1 MNQRNTHHQ
10 GFLGL
15 AERVGRRIIGGF
27 ESAGGIAIMFW
38 RAFYN
43 IFLPPFEI
51 KRSFQQMVR
60 VGVES
65 VPVVL
70 LTAIFTGMVLTLQTT
85 YQIAKFGAETYIGGV
100 VGLSMTR
107 ELVPVLTGLMVAGR
121 VGASIAAELGTMS
134 VTEQIDALKT
144 LATNPIRY
152 LVTPRLVACLIML
165 PVLTAVADTVG
176 IAGSYLVAVFHLGIP
191 GGAYMKTLSM
201 IVESFDVLTGL
212 AKTIIFGG
220 IIASVSCYY
229 GFHTRG
235 GAEGVGRSTTTSVVS
250 SCITILLADVL
261 LTALFTK

>member
-1 MNQRNTHHQ
+1 MTMGKPRHNE
-10 GFLGL
+10 FLHI
-15 AERVGRRIIGGF
+15 AELVGGKVLRAL
-27 ESAGGIAIMFW
+27 ESTGGIAIMFW
-38 RAFYN
+38 KAFYN
-43 IFLPPFEI
+43 IFVPPLEV

-85 YQIAKFGAETYIGGV
+85 YQIAKFGAESYIGGV

-107 ELVPVLTGLMVAGR
+107 ELAPVLTGLMVAGR

-134 VTEQIDALKT
+134 VTEQIDALQT

-152 LVTPRLVACLIML
+152 LVTPRLVACLLMM
-165 PVLTAVADTVG
+165 PVLTAIADAIG
-176 IAGSYLVAVFHLGIP
+176 IMGSYAVAVYHLGIP
-191 GGAYMKTLSM
+191 GSAYMKTLSM
-201 IVESFDVLTGL
+201 IVGSYDVLTGL
-212 AKTIIFGG
+212 AKTVIFGG

-229 GFHTRG
+229 GFKTRG

-250 SCITILLADVL
+250 SCIIILLSDVL

>member
-1 MNQRNTHHQ
+1 MSGRGKRRNR
-10 GFLGL
+10 FLYI
-15 AERVGRRIIGGF
+15 AERMGHRLIKGL

-38 RAFYN
+38 KAFYN
-43 IFLPPFEI
+43 IFLPPLET
-51 KRSFQQMVR
+51 KRGFQQMVR

-85 YQIAKFGAETYIGGV
+85 YEIAKFGAQNYIGGV

-144 LATNPIRY
+144 LATDPVRY
-152 LVTPRLVACLIML
+152 LVTPRLVACLVML
-165 PVLTAVADTVG
+165 PILAAIADTIG
-176 IAGSYLVAVFHLGIP
+176 IICSYLLAVFHLNIAGS
-191 GGAYMKTLSM
+191 AYMSTLSM
-201 IVESFDVLTGL
+201 IVDSYDVLTGL
-212 AKTIIFGG
+212 SKTIIFGG

-229 GFHTRG
+229 GFNTQG
-235 GAEGVGRSTTTSVVS
+235 GAEGVGRSTTTSVVT

-261 LTALFTK
+261 LTALFTR